1 MLFNINFMS
10 IITQLKKKENM
21 LATNIP
27 ICMKRIWISLEI
39 NIFASGLSIQ
49 VRILL
54 MWFCMSDG
62 IVPSVLIITTSWV
75 CSANG
80 LTLDGDEFTK
90 VMTIT
95 PWSHLRNLLDVKI
108 TFTVFLFEF
117 LLNVCD
123 VFTVMPCS
131 ILWA

>member
-117 LLNVCD
+117 LLKVCD

>member
-1 MLFNINFMS
+1 MSFNINVMS

-21 LATNIP
+21 LATHIP
-27 ICMKRIWISLEI
+27 RCMKRMWISLEM
-39 NIFASGLSIQ
+39 NTFASGLSIP

-62 IVPSVLIITTSWV
+62 IVTSVLIITTSWV

-80 LTLDGDEFTK
+80 LILDSDEFTK

-95 PWSHLRNLLDVKI
+95 PWSHLRHLLDVII
-108 TFTVFLFEF
+108 TFIVFLFEF

-123 VFTVMPCS
+123 VFTAMPCS

>member
-21 LATNIP
+21 LATHIP

-54 MWFCMSDG
+54 MWFCMSDR